1 MLHGVLLELIM
12 QVVDTEMIIPE
23 EALVSTLL

>member
-1 MLHGVLLELIM
+1 MLHGVLPELIM

-23 EALVSTLL
+23 EDLVFTLL